1 MAIVIIIIMGVLL
14 AVETALIFWL
24 FWVLKNTFSMTDG
37 LMDMI
42 EGKMPSN
49 LKKAYNDKYYPAIVI
64 AKVIFD
70 CKDEGKIVDFS
81 MYEKYKI
88 VGFTIMTTD
97 SMEKF
102 YGVAA
107 QDEEMLEEINKPVI
121 IKNALV
127 YEVSEGVW
135 MWKSE

>member
-1 MAIVIIIIMGVLL
+1 MAIAIIIIMGVLL

-70 CKDEGKIVDFS
+70 CENEGKIVDFS

-97 SMEKF
+97 SMERF